1 MTDRNAE
8 NIKQVLTQNVVVD
21 VEFAAHYVT
30 LKLDNGEKVTFALG
44 QTING
49 ASGSFGVLHEGEQES
64 NMIVIHG
71 GKRNET

>member
-1 MTDRNAE
+1 MKDNAE
-8 NIKQVLTQNVVVD
+8 NIKQALTQNTVVD
-21 VEFAAHYVT
+21 VEFAAHYVN

-49 ASGSFGVLHEGEQES
+49 VSGNFAVIHKGDQES

-71 GKRNET
+71 GRKK